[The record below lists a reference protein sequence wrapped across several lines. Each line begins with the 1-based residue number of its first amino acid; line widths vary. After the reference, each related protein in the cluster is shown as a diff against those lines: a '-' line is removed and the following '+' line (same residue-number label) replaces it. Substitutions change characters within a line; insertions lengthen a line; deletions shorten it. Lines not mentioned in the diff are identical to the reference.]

1 MTPKTSFTKQKA
13 GWKVTMTPNPKTIKR
28 CATAAKK
35 AVPAKKASATAKYQ
49 LKNIAHYLERCFL
62 FIGRT
67 V

>member
-1 MTPKTSFTKQKA
+1 MTPKTSFTKLKA
-13 GWKVTMTPNPKTIKR
+13 AWKATMTPNPKTEKR

-49 LKNIAHYLERCFL
+49 LKNTAHYPERCFL
-62 FIGRT
+62 FTGRT